1 MKQFAKS
8 LKERAVIAAFVGVA
22 VLAMALGACSTAQ
35 TDKLVAGL
43 TNFNRGLAAVDQ
55 TVQQINATVYNQCN
69 ALVTTATAINDIAGN
84 CSKASPYTSI
94 ANAVI
99 NNYCQAPGV
108 QAAGIAQSISVTAT
122 SVSAAKSTLAANK
135 KACAS

>member
-1 MKQFAKS
+1 MRRVLS
-8 LKERAVIAAFVGVA
+8 LFAVIAAIAVA
-22 VLAMALGACSTAQ
+22 GCTTAQ
-35 TDKLVAGL
+35 TDKFVGGL

-69 ALVTTATAINDIAGN
+69 ALVTTATSINDIAGN
-84 CSKASPYTSI
+84 CSKASPYTSV

-122 SVSAAKSTLAANK
+122 SLSAAKSTLAANK